1 MTPQVLGAPALV
13 TTIEPKPTS
22 RGPVTPAR
30 TGPHVPGP
38 GSPGRT
44 NPGLSPCL
52 ASLWPRRSGPRP
64 RTSLGGC
71 GSWFS
76 VQRHRTPE
84 IRLSVTGI
92 LAALQHARS
101 GTETQTLPGQS
112 TGAEPASCGVGVRLT
127 SFKGAEWERGGEW
140 GGSGSGRER
149 RPRGFDCC
157 AG

>member
-1 MTPQVLGAPALV
+1 MCSLLPLSLKTHWSVVPKVLGVRFPPPNNLTPPSPGGSRVREWGVGLAWGWREHEKARFLTPQVLGAPALV

-92 LAALQHARS
+92 LAAL
-101 GTETQTLPGQS
+101 
-112 TGAEPASCGVGVRLT
+112 
-127 SFKGAEWERGGEW
+127 
-140 GGSGSGRER
+140 
-149 RPRGFDCC
+149 
-157 AG
+157 